1 VNDWNGP
8 GNGSMD
14 LNLDSEMEIYFENTC
29 SSARKTTF
37 FCFLGE
43 SAVNNCG
50 ECEINAI

>member
-1 VNDWNGP
+1 MNDWNGP

-14 LNLDSEMEIYFENTC
+14 LNLDSEMEIYFENTFENTC

-43 SAVNNCG
+43 SAVNW
-50 ECEINAI
+50 